1 MQIIDNLSI
10 FQALVF
16 ILTNESIIKQKR
28 NITRTTLPAPEQ
40 AEGGGD
46 QGSGTNFHEVKLRI
60 SCRPDIKCI
69 FSMPHFN
76 GIEQES
82 IKSATL
88 NLRPY
93 KLQNT
98 E

>member
-28 NITRTTLPAPEQ
+28 NITRTTLGEADRTKILHP
-40 AEGGGD
+40 
-46 QGSGTNFHEVKLRI
+46 
-60 SCRPDIKCI
+60 
-69 FSMPHFN
+69 
-76 GIEQES
+76 ES
-82 IKSATL
+82 I
-88 NLRPY
+88 
-93 KLQNT
+93 